1 MEFVLCNGILIEQ
14 YVEYRA
20 INKAY
25 VEIALKRQ
33 LQNNV
38 IVLNKYE
45 LFVCI
50 KYFRND
56 ELKLL
61 FEQNVAS
68 KRKEQKF
75 QPDKAEVEWQISSV
89 LQNCTKYYTNKNTR
103 SILKDY
109 IINDLYL
116 LSYIKLTND
125 ETKEILAYLAKMVN
139 DARNTM
145 DIFET
150 INLFFGRQFNLYHTE
165 FDGEK
170 IIGLIESLLDKY
182 IRGSCNLY
190 ERESLKH
197 NKIFNLFAYLEFL
210 KNKFSNLGI
219 IERLLK
225 KLTVQ
230 YEDITD
236 LTYIAQNLLLCLYQV
251 SNEECQ
257 IKIKEYI
264 LSFQGKENPDDIEGN
279 LSFLLSL
286 LQLNFIND
294 FLSIANKL
302 EDYLKQR
309 KSDKIVSSRIFGI
322 KRQVETLQKNHS
334 EFTNCITL
342 LDELIE
348 WYNLNKFPSYI

>member
-1 MEFVLCNGILIEQ
+1 LCALGIYSLIIPSYHFPIPFLTAAERRGIKPP
-14 YVEYRA
+14 E
-20 INKAY
+20 
-25 VEIALKRQ
+25 
-33 LQNNV
+33 
-38 IVLNKYE
+38 
-45 LFVCI
+45 I
-50 KYFRND
+50 KYFSND

-68 KRKEQKF
+68 KYKGQKF
-75 QPDKAEVEWQISSV
+75 QPDKAEVEWQIRSV
-89 LQNCTKYYTNKNTR
+89 LQNCIKYYTNKNTL
-103 SILKDY
+103 SILENY

-125 ETKEILAYLAKMVN
+125 ETKEILTYLAKMVN

-150 INLFFGRQFNLYHTE
+150 INLFFGRQFNLYHTK

-190 ERESLKH
+190 EHESLAH

-219 IERLLK
+219 IERLLE
-225 KLTVQ
+225 KLTEQ

-264 LSFQGKENPDDIEGN
+264 LSFQEKENPDVEGK

-286 LQLNFIND
+286 LQLNLIND
-294 FLSIANKL
+294 FSSIANKL
-302 EDYLKQR
+302 ENHLEQQ

-322 KRQVETLQKNHS
+322 KHQVETLQKNHS

-348 WYNLNKFPSYI
+348 WYNLNKFTSYI